1 MAKKRTVKRRKKT
14 QAKSIGL
21 SPAEAKAVD
30 AQAVSELARGVESD
44 GGVVLA
50 SYREPFGAP
59 QAGKV
64 VSQSPTAGTPAAKG
78 STVSI
83 IVGKEL
89 PPPATTTTL
98 PPTTTTTVA
107 RTTTTT

>member
-1 MAKKRTVKRRKKT
+1 VKIIVSSGPPQVGVPMVT
-14 QAKSIGL
+14 GL
-21 SPAEAKAVD
+21 SESEARD
-30 AQAVSELARGVESD
+30 QLQAAGF
-44 GGVVLA
+44 LA
-50 SYREPFGAP
+50 SKSDVDVPFGAP

-64 VSQSPTAGTPAAKG
+64 VSQSPTPGTPVAKG

-89 PPPATTTTL
+89 PAPPTTTV
-98 PPTTTTTVA
+98 PPTTTTVA

>member
-1 MAKKRTVKRRKKT
+1 L
-14 QAKSIGL
+14 QAAGF
-21 SPAEAKAVD
+21 
-30 AQAVSELARGVESD
+30 
-44 GGVVLA
+44 LA
-50 SYREPFGAP
+50 SKSDVDVPFGAP

-89 PPPATTTTL
+89 PPPATTTTTL
-98 PPTTTTTVA
+98 PPTTTTVA

>member
-1 MAKKRTVKRRKKT
+1 MVT
-14 QAKSIGL
+14 GL
-21 SPAEAKAVD
+21 SESEARD
-30 AQAVSELARGVESD
+30 QLQAAGF
-44 GGVVLA
+44 LA
-50 SYREPFGAP
+50 SKSDVDVPFGAS

-64 VSQSPTAGTPAAKG
+64 VSQSPTPGTPAAKG

-98 PPTTTTTVA
+98 APTTTTTVA
-107 RTTTTT
+107 RTSTTT